1 MMANSKIPAELK
13 YTRTDEWI
21 KMDGNEAVVGV
32 TDYAQNALS
41 DIVYVEL
48 PQVGESF
55 KAGDSFGTVESVK
68 AASDMH
74 MPIGGTVTAVNE
86 ALEDTPEKVN
96 QAPYGDGW
104 FIRIKPSNAAE
115 ANSLLDAAAYGKYC
129 EERG

>member
-1 MMANSKIPAELK
+1 MASSNIPGELK
-13 YTRTDEWI
+13 YTRTDEWV
-21 KMDGNEAVVGV
+21 KMDGGEAIVGV

-41 DIVYVEL
+41 DIVFVEL
-48 PQVGESF
+48 PQVGDSF

-74 MPIGGTVTAVNE
+74 MPVSGTVTAVNNE
-86 ALEDTPEKVN
+86 LENTPEKVN

-104 FIRIKPSNAAE
+104 FVRIKPSNPGE
-115 ANSLLDAAAYGKYC
+115 MDSLLDAAAYGKYC

>member
-1 MMANSKIPAELK
+1 MASSNIPADLK

-21 KMDGNEAVVGV
+21 KLDGGEAIIGV

-48 PQVGESF
+48 PQVGDSF

-74 MPIGGTVTAVNE
+74 MPVGGTVTAINTG
-86 ALEDTPEKVN
+86 LEDAPEKVN
-96 QAPYGDGW
+96 QSPYGDGW
-104 FIRIKPSNAAE
+104 FVRIRPGNPGE
-115 ANSLLDAAAYGKYC
+115 LDSLMDAAAYEKYC
-129 EERG
+129 DERG

>member
-1 MMANSKIPAELK
+1 MASSNIPADLK

-21 KMDGNEAVVGV
+21 KMDGGEAVIGV

-41 DIVYVEL
+41 DVVYVEL

-74 MPIGGTVTAVNE
+74 LPIGGTVTAINSE
-86 ALEDTPEKVN
+86 LENTPEKVN
-96 QAPYGDGW
+96 HSPYGNGW
-104 FIRIKPSNAAE
+104 FIRIRPSNPGE
-115 ANSLLDAAAYGKYC
+115 LDSLLDAAAYGKYS